1 MKIKFQ
7 NILLVGAL
15 ALSSVSCKKEFYD
28 EDVIIDPNSSSAASV
43 LTNATRAQVNQLAIG
58 LQSTVRNGIT
68 SFIREASAVG
78 REVIY
83 SASTD
88 QRYFTEILGTQAT
101 QYNGTNDPAGIFN
114 GYYGSYSTLR
124 RRALITEKSAAGS
137 AALSAQEKK
146 AVEGFCK
153 TLDAYAC
160 LILLNMQGAN
170 GIRETFT
177 DLTSPG
183 DFLKPSKFGT
193 YATGLVLCKKII
205 DEAATALDAGG
216 TAFPFT
222 MTSGWSGFSTVADFK
237 KFNRAIAARIAMY
250 QQDWPGM
257 LTNLNSSFLNLTGGL
272 NAGPVMTFSTS
283 ANDQS
288 NGLYH
293 VPESAGA
300 PYVVFN
306 NVIADAEAGDTRIF
320 GATAKVGQRTT
331 ARQSGQFT
339 STHEVRMFASN
350 TSSIPIIR
358 NEELVLMYAEA
369 KIQTNTPVSL
379 GEALTAINTI
389 RTAAGLTAIP
399 ALPLPTQAAMIDQL
413 LKQRRYSL
421 FNEGHRWFD
430 MRRYQRLAQVLPQ
443 GTIGTNVFVVFEKM
457 ARPDAEVQW
466 DLLNP

>member
-1 MKIKFQ
+1 MKIKVQ
-7 NILLVGAL
+7 NILLVGVL
-15 ALSSVSCKKEFYD
+15 AISSLSCKKEFYD
-28 EDVIIDPNSSSAASV
+28 EDVIIDPNGSSAST
-43 LTNATRAQVNQLAIG
+43 LKNATRAQVNQLVIGVQSAI
-58 LQSTVRNGIT
+58 RNGIV
-68 SFIREASAVG
+68 SFIRESSAVG

-88 QRYFTEILGTQAT
+88 QRYYTEILGTEAA
-101 QYNGTNDPAGIFN
+101 QYNGTNDPSGIFN
-114 GYYGSYSTLR
+114 GYYVSYSSLR
-124 RRALITEKSAAGS
+124 RRALITEKSAAAS
-137 AALSAQEKK
+137 VAYNATEKK
-146 AVEGFCK
+146 AIEGFCK
-153 TLDAYAC
+153 TMDAYAC

-177 DLTSPG
+177 DLTIPG
-183 DFLKPSKFGT
+183 DFLKPGKFGT
-193 YATGLVLCKKII
+193 YTSGLIHCKKLI
-205 DEAATALDAGG
+205 DDALAALNAGG
-216 TAFPFT
+216 TSFPFT
-222 MTSGWSGFSTVADFK
+222 FSGGWDGFNTIVDFK

-250 QQDWPGM
+250 QQNWSGM
-257 LTNLNSSFLNLTGGL
+257 LTSLDSSFMNLTGNL
-272 NAGPVMTFSTS
+272 KTGPVMTFSTA

>member
-7 NILLVGAL
+7 SIILVGAL
-15 ALSSVSCKKEFYD
+15 AISSVSCKKEFYD

-43 LTNATRAQVNQLAIG
+43 LTNATRAQINQLAIG
-58 LQSTVRNGIT
+58 LQSTVRNGIV
-68 SFIREASAVG
+68 SYIREASAVG
-78 REVIY
+78 REVIL

-137 AALSAQEKK
+137 AALTASEKK

-153 TLDAYAC
+153 TLDAYAS

-222 MTSGWSGFSTVADFK
+222 MTTGWAGFSTVADFK
-237 KFNRAIAARIAMY
+237 KFNRALAARIAMY

-257 LTNLNSSFLNLTGGL
+257 LTNLNTSFMNLTGPL
-272 NAGPVMTFSTS
+272 NVGPVMTFSTV

-288 NGLYH
+288 NGLFH
-293 VPESAGA
+293 TPNSSGA

-320 GATAKVGQRTT
+320 GASAKVGLRTT
-331 ARQSGQFT
+331 PRQSGQFT
-339 STHEVRMFASN
+339 STHEVVMFASN

-369 KIQTNTPVSL
+369 KIQTNTAVTL
-379 GEALTAINTI
+379 AEALTAINTI

-399 ALPLPTQAAMIDQL
+399 ATPLPSQAAMINEL